1 MAAEQPARL
10 SVQVSRLTVYAL
22 VSVIGSVDFGT
33 YSILS
38 EQMDHAL
45 QLTRVALI
53 VDMSAVDFCDSS
65 GLNVFAQTIRKAR
78 SRGVA
83 LVVVGLRD
91 RVARVFN
98 VTQIDQAMHALPD
111 LETAVRWLETGST
124 GTDAS

>member
-38 EQMDHAL
+38 EQMDQAL
-45 QLTRVALI
+45 ELTRVALI

-111 LETAVRWLETGST
+111 LETAVRWLETGSA

>member
-1 MAAEQPARL
+1 
-10 SVQVSRLTVYAL
+10 
-22 VSVIGSVDFGT
+22 
-33 YSILS
+33 
-38 EQMDHAL
+38 
-45 QLTRVALI
+45 VALI

-111 LETAVRWLETGST
+111 LETAVRWLETGSA

>member
-45 QLTRVALI
+45 ELTRVALI

>member
-45 QLTRVALI
+45 ELTRVALI

-111 LETAVRWLETGST
+111 LETAVRWLETGSA

>member
-38 EQMDHAL
+38 EQMDQAL
-45 QLTRVALI
+45 ELTRVALI